1 MASNMASG
9 FDDIDMIDDPIVN
22 PIIFNNSN
30 ENNKVKGQSIAYSM
44 LSSRFSSSFS
54 DKSVEKYAA
63 RVQRESNSMDQ
74 DNPAVPTD
82 SPQIEY
88 EPPKEKDARVSK
100 AADSNSNMRKQ
111 YSQSIALALN
121 NSTAEDNGNIFN
133 VQLNYD
139 VNQALDLESWDGDFK
154 TISLHGSIEHLA
166 SDIKNIKDLLLRMQN
181 YILSKSIEGDKANNI
196 KNLKEVSKVAWG
208 FISVFYESYWDSLMV
223 DSTNRSFRN
232 NVKVKSK
239 FSPQINKELSTPKGK
254 NTSNSSYVF
263 SLLPLIPAKLTKE
276 VNEISKYFKKNAS
289 SNQKNLTLKHQ
300 QTTLTYLILLEILLN
315 SRKCSQSCKT
325 KKLK

>member
-1 MASNMASG
+1 MASG

-22 PIIFNNSN
+22 PIIFNNSD

-54 DKSVEKYAA
+54 DKSVEKYVA

-88 EPPKEKDARVSK
+88 EPPKEKDAHVSK
-100 AADSNSNMRKQ
+100 AADSNSNIRKQ

-208 FISVFYESYWDSLMV
+208 FISVFYESYWDS
-223 DSTNRSFRN
+223 
-232 NVKVKSK
+232 
-239 FSPQINKELSTPKGK
+239 
-254 NTSNSSYVF
+254 
-263 SLLPLIPAKLTKE
+263 
-276 VNEISKYFKKNAS
+276 
-289 SNQKNLTLKHQ
+289 
-300 QTTLTYLILLEILLN
+300 
-315 SRKCSQSCKT
+315 
-325 KKLK
+325 